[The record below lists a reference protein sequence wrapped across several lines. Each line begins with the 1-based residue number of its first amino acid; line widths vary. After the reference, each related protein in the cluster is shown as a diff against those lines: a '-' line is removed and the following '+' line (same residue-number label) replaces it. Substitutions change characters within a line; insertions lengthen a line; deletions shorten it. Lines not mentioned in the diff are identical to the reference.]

1 MPGIA
6 FQSVNERQAISKT
19 SGDPQQLERG
29 GSPLWHWESRPGEN
43 PTEAQADCTIIL
55 FDRFSIFSF
64 YFLQFYRI
72 LLWTIIILSQSSSR
86 QPACPRAGRSSA
98 RPTSGVKQ
106 KYFWSSALIKYNKQV
121 FRSSAQNITW
131 VVDHKYWGLYHPA
144 LPNFLIVWMHINQ
157 NTLGKPLPPG
167 TCPLSTGLTLI
178 GIVIVTENEKMS
190 HLSRHYLLE
199 SKGPEANLSIFLS
212 DVPAIQ
218 PDQFF

>member
-1 MPGIA
+1 M
-6 FQSVNERQAISKT
+6 SKT
-19 SGDPQQLERG
+19 SGNPQQLERG
-29 GSPLWHWESRPGEN
+29 GSPLWHWESRPGEI
-43 PTEAQADCTIIL
+43 PTEAQAHCTIIL
-55 FDRFSIFSF
+55 FVQSSVFSF
-64 YFLQFYRI
+64 FNLVESSFEP
-72 LLWTIIILSQSSSR
+72 LMLSQSSSR

-106 KYFWSSALIKYNKQV
+106 KYFWSSTLNKYNKQV

-144 LPNFLIVWMHINQ
+144 LPNFLIVWLHINQ
-157 NTLGKPLPPG
+157 NTSGKPLPPG

-178 GIVIVTENEKMS
+178 GIVIATENEKTS
-190 HLSRHYLLE
+190 HSSRHYLLE